1 MGLLNAGENKV
12 IFKTNKGSYSVE
24 QINVEFVEKEIRAK
38 IYYFEANRSQINE
51 IKNGKK
57 DAVLS
62 IEFVDDIKN
71 KRADL
76 NINDRLSNIDT
87 EKKTFIK
94 KLNDRNNP
102 DLIEEGNNFIEIM
115 PRTRLD
121 IVELK
126 VMLQN
131 R

>member
-1 MGLLNAGENKV
+1 MNAGENKV